1 LRPLKKVLAVN
12 TQDLILNIYSIKLGE
27 HQFQYKIGKE
37 FTDLYDED
45 LAEAVSVSVQL
56 DLRKAETMVEMDFHL
71 EGTADLVCDRSL
83 DIYTEE
89 LQSNRKLI
97 LKYGEER
104 DELSDEIVVIP
115 HEQHEVD
122 IAQLIYEFIALA
134 IPMKRLHPDFREDL
148 EAEEG
153 EQILIY
159 SSREDLDENENEQK
173 EQLDPRWEALKH
185 IKKN

>member
-1 LRPLKKVLAVN
+1 MKKVSAVN
-12 TQDLILNIYSIKLGE
+12 IQDFILNIYSIKLGE

-37 FTDLYDED
+37 FIHLYDED
-45 LAEAVSVSVQL
+45 LAEDVSVNVKV
-56 DLRKAETMVEMDFHL
+56 DVRKAETMVELDFHL

-83 DIYTEE
+83 DVYTEE
-89 LQSNRKLI
+89 LESERKLI

-104 DELSDEIVVIP
+104 EELSDEIVIIP

-122 IAQLIYEFIALA
+122 IALLVYEFIALA
-134 IPMKRLHPDFREDL
+134 IPMKKLHPDFREEF

-159 SSREDLDENENEQK
+159 SSREDLDENEDEPK
-173 EQLDPRWEALKH
+173 EPVDPRWEALKH

>member
-1 LRPLKKVLAVN
+1 MN
-12 TQDLILNIYSIKLGE
+12 TQDFILNIYSIKLGE

-37 FTDLYDED
+37 FTDLYDEE
-45 LAEAVSVSVQL
+45 LAEDVSVNVQL
-56 DLRKAETMVEMDFHL
+56 DLRKAQTMVEMDFHL

-83 DIYTEE
+83 DVYTEE
-89 LQSNRKLI
+89 LESERKLI
-97 LKYGEER
+97 LKYGEESE
-104 DELSDEIVVIP
+104 ELSDEIIIIP

-134 IPMKRLHPDFREDL
+134 IPMKKLHPDFREDL

-159 SSREDLDENENEQK
+159 SSREDSGENENEPK
-173 EQLDPRWEALKH
+173 KPVDPRWEALKH

>member
-1 LRPLKKVLAVN
+1 MN
-12 TQDLILNIYSIKLGE
+12 TQDFILNIYSLKLGE

-45 LAEAVSVSVQL
+45 LAEEVAVNIRL
-56 DLRKAETMVEMDFHL
+56 DLRKAQTMVEMDFHL
-71 EGTADLVCDRSL
+71 EGTVDLVCDRSL
-83 DIYTEE
+83 DVYEEE
-89 LQSNRKLI
+89 LESERKLI
-97 LKYGEER
+97 LKYGEESE
-104 DELSDEIVVIP
+104 ELSDEIVIIP

-122 IAQLIYEFIALA
+122 IAQLVYEFIALA
-134 IPMKRLHPDFREDL
+134 IPMKKLHPDFREDL

-159 SSREDLDENENEQK
+159 SSREDSGENENEPK
-173 EQLDPRWEALKH
+173 ESLDPRWEALKH